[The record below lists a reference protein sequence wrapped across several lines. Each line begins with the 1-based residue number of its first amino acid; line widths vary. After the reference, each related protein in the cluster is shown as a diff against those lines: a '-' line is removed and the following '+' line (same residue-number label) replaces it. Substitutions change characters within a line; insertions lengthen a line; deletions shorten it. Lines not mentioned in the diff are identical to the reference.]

1 MNLKSRTKNT
11 VHLVAYDKDRQQ
23 IIDEFLPISTF
34 YDDTHPVLDEP
45 NYRRNH
51 GIVRLT
57 GSVHD
62 TKGVIVQEFE
72 VSFNASGF
80 CECDAAKFADGSILG
95 DWERLH
101 TRAASPN

>member
-1 MNLKSRTKNT
+1 MNLKSRTRNA
-11 VHLVAYDKDRQQ
+11 VHLVAYDKDGRQ
-23 IIDEFLPISTF
+23 IVDKFLPVSTF
-34 YDDTHPVLDEP
+34 YDETHPLLDEP
-45 NYRRNH
+45 GFRKIH

-57 GSVHD
+57 GSILD

-101 TRAASPN
+101 RRGT